1 MWTQIVF
8 TRDQRFK
15 IEMAQCRRSIAYWHK
30 KYMINEEM
38 KDKKDTDERGRRK
51 NNGKWCK
58 VNKTNRKRNRN
69 DDLLLESCYATCF
82 S

>member
-1 MWTQIVF
+1 
-8 TRDQRFK
+8 
-15 IEMAQCRRSIAYWHK
+15 
-30 KYMINEEM
+30 MINEEM
-38 KDKKDTDERGRRK
+38 KDKKDTDERGQRK